1 MAQRDYILRL
11 AEEIGRAFAQIL
23 YQKQIKDYAGAL
35 NFIDEQYRQ
44 ILGMGA
50 GFIHSAPE
58 ETLLAML
65 TSLGAL
71 NTEKCWLLATL
82 LKAEG
87 EIYEE
92 QGNEDESYYCYLK
105 SLNLFLEVLLLV
117 DKISD
122 VDNVAELEG
131 LLYKLHDYELPTK
144 TELKLLQYYENTGR
158 FAKAED
164 LLFEM
169 LNTDAP
175 DTAAIERGIAF
186 YSRLKKKSDMVL
198 SAGNF
203 SRVEVEEGLAR
214 LKEMQTWTRRP

>member
-23 YQKQIKDYAGAL
+23 YHKQIKDYAGAL

-44 ILGMGA
+44 TLGIGA

-58 ETLLAML
+58 DTILAML
-65 TSLGAL
+65 TSLGTL
-71 NTEKCWLLATL
+71 NTEKCWLLATF

-105 SLNLFLEVLLLV
+105 SLNLFLEVLLLD
-117 DKISD
+117 DKISGAD
-122 VDNVAELEG
+122 YVPELEG
-131 LLYKLHDYELPTK
+131 VLFKLHDYELPTK

-158 FAKAED
+158 FAQAGD

-169 LNTDAP
+169 LNTGTP
-175 DTAAIERGIAF
+175 DKAVIEQGIAF

-203 SRVEVEEGLAR
+203 SRGEAEEGLAR
-214 LKEMQTWTRRP
+214 LKKIQS

>member
-23 YQKQIKDYAGAL
+23 YHKQIKDYAGAL

-44 ILGMGA
+44 TLGIGA

-58 ETLLAML
+58 DTILAML
-65 TSLGAL
+65 TSLGTL

-82 LKAEG
+82 LKVEG

-105 SLNLFLEVLLLV
+105 SLNLFLEVLLL
-117 DKISD
+117 DHKISG
-122 VDNVAELEG
+122 VDYVPELEG
-131 LLYKLHDYELPTK
+131 VLFKLHDYELPTK
-144 TELKLLQYYENTGR
+144 TEMKLLQYYENTGR
-158 FAKAED
+158 FAQAGD

-169 LNTDAP
+169 LNTGTP
-175 DTAAIERGIAF
+175 DKAVIERGIAF

-203 SRVEVEEGLAR
+203 SRVEAEEGLAR
-214 LKEMQTWTRRP
+214 LKKLQS

>member
-23 YQKQIKDYAGAL
+23 YHKQIKDYAGAL

-44 ILGMGA
+44 TLGMGA

-92 QGNEDESYYCYLK
+92 QSNEDESYYCYLK
-105 SLNLFLEVLLLV
+105 SLNLFLEVLLLD

-122 VDNVAELEG
+122 VDYVPELEG
-131 LLYKLHDYELPTK
+131 LLYKLQNYELPTT
-144 TELKLLQYYENTGR
+144 TELKLLQYYENTGKY
-158 FAKAED
+158 AKAAD
-164 LLFEM
+164 LLFDM
-169 LNTDAP
+169 LNTNTP
-175 DTAAIERGIAF
+175 DKAVIEWGMAF
-186 YSRLKKKSDMVL
+186 FSHVKKKSDMVL

-203 SRVEVEEGLAR
+203 SRIEAEEGLAR
-214 LKEMQTWTRRP
+214 LKEIQT

>member
-11 AEEIGRAFAQIL
+11 AEEIGRALAQIL
-23 YQKQIKDYAGAL
+23 YQKQIKDYSGAL

-44 ILGMGA
+44 TLGMGA
-50 GFIHSAPE
+50 GFIHSAQE

-71 NTEKCWLLATL
+71 NIEKCWLLATL

-92 QGNEDESYYCYLK
+92 EGKDDESYYCYLK
-105 SLNLFLEVLLLV
+105 SLNLFLEVLLLD

-122 VDNVAELEG
+122 VDYVPELEG

-158 FAKAED
+158 FAKAQD

-169 LNTDAP
+169 LNIEAP
-175 DTAAIERGIAF
+175 DKAVIERGITF
-186 YSRLKKKSDMVL
+186 YSHLKKESDVVL

-203 SRVEVEEGLAR
+203 SRIEAEEGLAR
-214 LKEMQTWTRRP
+214 LKEIQS

>member
-23 YQKQIKDYAGAL
+23 YHKQIKDYSGAL

-44 ILGMGA
+44 TLGMGA

-65 TSLGAL
+65 TSLGTL

-87 EIYEE
+87 EIYED
-92 QGNEDESYYCYLK
+92 QGNDDETYYCYLK
-105 SLNLFLEVLLLV
+105 SLNLFLEVLLLD

-122 VDNVAELEG
+122 ADYVPELEG
-131 LLYKLHDYELPTK
+131 LLYKLHDYELPTR

-175 DTAAIERGIAF
+175 DKAVIERGIAF
-186 YSRLKKKSDMVL
+186 YSHLKKKSDMVL

-203 SRVEVEEGLAR
+203 SRIEAEAGLAR
-214 LKEMQTWTRRP
+214 LKEIQG

>member
-23 YQKQIKDYAGAL
+23 YHKQIKDYQGAR

-44 ILGMGA
+44 TLGMGA
-50 GFIHSAPE
+50 GFIHSVPE

-65 TSLGAL
+65 TSLGTL
-71 NTEKCWLLATL
+71 NAEKCWLLATL

-92 QGNEDESYYCYLK
+92 QGNDDESYYCYLK
-105 SLNLFLEVLLLV
+105 SLNLFLEVLLLD

-122 VDNVAELEG
+122 VDHVPELEG
-131 LLYKLHDYELPTK
+131 LLYKLHDYELPTT

-164 LLFEM
+164 VLFEM
-169 LNTDAP
+169 LNTGTP
-175 DTAAIERGIAF
+175 DKAIVERGIAF
-186 YSRLKKKSDMVL
+186 YSRLNKKSDTVL

-203 SRVEVEEGLAR
+203 SRVEAEEGLAR
-214 LKEMQTWTRRP
+214 LKGMQS

>member
-1 MAQRDYILRL
+1 MTQRDYILRL

-23 YQKQIKDYAGAL
+23 YHKQIKDYTGAL

-44 ILGMGA
+44 TLGMGA
-50 GFIHSAPE
+50 GFIHSVPE

-65 TSLGAL
+65 TSLGRL

-92 QGNEDESYYCYLK
+92 QNNEAESYYCYLK
-105 SLNLFLEVLLLV
+105 SLNLFLEVLILDGNV
-117 DKISD
+117 SD
-122 VDNVAELEG
+122 VDYVPELEG
-131 LLYKLHDYELPTK
+131 LLYKLHDYELPVK
-144 TELKLLQYYENTGR
+144 AELKLLQHYENTGK
-158 FAKAED
+158 FARAKE

-169 LNTDAP
+169 LNADAP
-175 DTAAIERGIAF
+175 DKAVIQKGIAF
-186 YSRLKKKSDMVL
+186 YTRLRKKSDMAL

-203 SRVEVEEGLAR
+203 SRAEVEEGLAR
-214 LKEMQTWTRRP
+214 LKGTQR